1 MELTL
6 PQQAIYF
13 LLVAPIAFYLIFWLH
28 EGRKKEIN
36 IRLAIFSWIFGM
48 TIWAALTLLNS

>member
-13 LLVAPIAFYLIFWLH
+13 LLVAPIAFYLIFWFH
-28 EGRKKEIN
+28 EGRKNEIN

-48 TIWAALTLLNS
+48 TIWAALTLFS

>member
-6 PQQAIYF
+6 PQQAVYF
-13 LLVAPIAFYLIFWLH
+13 LLVAPIAFYLTFWFH

-36 IRLAIFSWIFGM
+36 IHLAIFSWFFGM
-48 TIWAALTLLNS
+48 TIWAALTLFS